1 MTHLRCRK
9 VPSHNSGVPTM
20 FFAQFEPSHQ
30 SAPMPARNPG
40 PSNSPVSSWL
50 IPVAVLLLMAG
61 LWQCVVTF
69 LVRGRGL
76 NPALFPGPM
85 AVLEAGWQI
94 RSDLCQATMRTAA
107 AAVTGLWLSILI
119 GTATAFVFSQSSIV
133 RRAFYPYAVLL
144 QTIPIIAVAP
154 IVILTLGRGFQS
166 IALVSCIISLF
177 PIITNTTTGLL
188 QIDPELVDL
197 FRLNRAT
204 RFQMLVKLRMP
215 SALPYLISGIRIA
228 SGSAIVGAIVGEFFL
243 SAGPTGLG
251 SLIQGKVASSFNM
264 KELYAV
270 VIAATLLGTFV
281 FGIVTIL
288 GEWLLKGW
296 FGMSLEGRGR

>member
-1 MTHLRCRK
+1 MS
-9 VPSHNSGVPTM
+9 SHK
-20 FFAQFEPSHQ
+20 
-30 SAPMPARNPG
+30 PG
-40 PSNSPVSSWL
+40 PGDFSVSSWL
-50 IPVAVLLLMAG
+50 MPVVVLLLMVG
-61 LWQCVVTF
+61 LWQGLVTF
-69 LVRGRGL
+69 LVQIRGL
-76 NPALFPGPM
+76 NAALFPGPV
-85 AVLEAGWQI
+85 AVIEAGWDM
-94 RSDLCQATMRTAA
+94 RSDLCQATLLTAA
-107 AAVTGLWLSILI
+107 AALTGLSLSILI
-119 GTATAFVFSQSSIV
+119 GTATAFVFSQSSVV

-144 QTIPIIAVAP
+144 QTIPIIAIAP

-188 QIDPELVDL
+188 QIDPDLVDL

-204 RFQMLVKLRMP
+204 RFQMLFKLRMP

-251 SLIQGKVASSFNM
+251 SLIQGKVASFDM
-264 KELYAV
+264 PELYAV
-270 VIAATLLGTFV
+270 VVVATLLGTIV
-281 FGIVTIL
+281 FGVVTML
-288 GEWLLKGW
+288 GEWLLKVW

>member
-1 MTHLRCRK
+1 M
-9 VPSHNSGVPTM
+9 S
-20 FFAQFEPSHQ
+20 SHQ
-30 SAPMPARNPG
+30 PG
-40 PSNSPVSSWL
+40 SGNFSVSSWL
-50 IPVAVLLLMAG
+50 MPVAVLLLMVG
-61 LWQCVVTF
+61 LWQGLVTF
-69 LVRGRGL
+69 LVQVRGL
-76 NPALFPGPM
+76 NAGLFPGPM
-85 AVLEAGWQI
+85 AVLEAGWQM
-94 RSDLCQATMRTAA
+94 RRDLCQATLLTAA
-107 AAVTGLWLSILI
+107 AALTGLTLSILI

-133 RRAFYPYAVLL
+133 RRALYPYAVLL
-144 QTIPIIAVAP
+144 QTIPIIAIAP

-166 IALVSCIISLF
+166 IALVSCLISLF

-188 QIDPELVDL
+188 QIDPDLVDL

-204 RFQMLVKLRMP
+204 RRQLLIKLRLP

-251 SLIQGKVASSFNM
+251 SLIQGKVASFNM
-264 KELYAV
+264 PELYAV
-270 VIAATLLGTFV
+270 VVLATLLGTIV
-281 FGIVTIL
+281 FGVVTVL